1 MKALGVN
8 LSGFDKPVCNSF
20 VATVRDDQLC
30 YSIDLE
36 KYRDDRNI
44 LNQLETGLIFAMDY
58 NEDRQVPIDDEK
70 TASGKNARIF
80 IDTIGKYIFVSL

>member
-8 LSGFDKPVCNSF
+8 LSGFYKPVCNSF
-20 VATVRDDQLC
+20 EATVRDDQLC
-30 YSIDLE
+30 YSIDLQ

-58 NEDRQVPIDDEK
+58 NEDRQVLIDGENISSEK
-70 TASGKNARIF
+70 KF
-80 IDTIGKYIFVSL
+80 